1 MHYTAH
7 FAFDILTFNEVVA
20 MAKKLPSQSKIIPT
34 TTDVLPSGY
43 DLFLDDLK
51 QRVRT
56 SQLKA
61 AIAVNSELIRLYWD
75 IGRSIVERQQ
85 QDGWGK
91 AVVDRLAGDIQQSF
105 PGISGFSPR
114 NVWRMR
120 AFFLAYVP
128 ESSRNANASILPQA
142 VAEIPWGHNIVLLE
156 RIKDLTARLWYV
168 KATKEFGWSRSILE
182 HQIESNTYGRK
193 GKAVTNFEKALPAAQ
208 SDLARETLKD
218 PYSFQF
224 LTLAEDHAEAD
235 LQRGLVSHI
244 RQFLLELGA
253 GFAYV
258 GERYHLEVG
267 GEDFYLDLVFYHLKL
282 RSFVIFDLKAKRF
295 TPEAAGKMNFYL
307 SAVDDLLRHADD
319 NPSIGI
325 ILCKAKNKVIA
336 EYALRDIEK
345 PLAITTYMTRLVESL
360 PDELKKELDLPPK
373 KK

>member
-1 MHYTAH
+1 
-7 FAFDILTFNEVVA
+7 